1 MQIESGCPGSQVA
14 YVRSCLNLTGKDSR
28 CEKAAQEVLQRQY
41 YTAMHAEEKAS
52 FKVAFVVFF
61 FVMATLFAPPS
72 KHDHSRT
79 DFWAALGRPNEIG
92 SYDWSSYV
100 IGHLLFAAAKLQSDL
115 TKNIHSPLITG
126 CILFLQ
132 VLYLGSID
140 LGVLN
145 MPHNS
150 FPRSQW
156 FTPERIRAM
165 LAADTVHNLRGMV
178 NIEFGAS
185 TPRPSAEVCYTWAK
199 MSGRAQQHS
208 TTTRLFDAAMHWVS
222 VLNISEEAAISIFF
236 AMMQSRE
243 IINDKID
250 ELEVILFDVICV
262 IVKSYQNG
270 FRSKLQDGAPRIFT
284 VPSNAESGW
293 KGYNFS

>member
-1 MQIESGCPGSQVA
+1 
-14 YVRSCLNLTGKDSR
+14 
-28 CEKAAQEVLQRQY
+28 
-41 YTAMHAEEKAS
+41 
-52 FKVAFVVFF
+52 
-61 FVMATLFAPPS
+61 
-72 KHDHSRT
+72 
-79 DFWAALGRPNEIG
+79 
-92 SYDWSSYV
+92 
-100 IGHLLFAAAKLQSDL
+100 
-115 TKNIHSPLITG
+115 
-126 CILFLQ
+126 
-132 VLYLGSID
+132 
-140 LGVLN
+140 
-145 MPHNS
+145 
-150 FPRSQW
+150 
-156 FTPERIRAM
+156 
-165 LAADTVHNLRGMV
+165 MV

-270 FRSKLQDGAPRIFT
+270 FRYCSPIGGMKRALVGAEIASNLHPSSRMERPTFSRYLQMQNPDGKDTTFPDACPSLKTSQSRAT
-284 VPSNAESGW
+284 MKVPMPGPSDQQVFPLAVMLARHSTQSMTCRSTILHESSH
-293 KGYNFS
+293 YQ